1 MATRMVNAN
10 RRRNRARAENRPER
24 WPGDFEVIWDEYANL
39 AGGPKSYRHPIPDAR
54 RKFFQGR
61 AA

>member
-24 WPGDFEVIWDEYANL
+24 WPGDFAIVWDMRTSEVR
-39 AGGPKSYRHPIPDAR
+39 PSPDAR
-54 RKFFQGR
+54 RKFYSGR
-61 AA
+61 GA